1 MEEKEMLMKRWL
13 AGVLLCL
20 WLAPAVPTLANEED
34 VDEALSQLPPRAR
47 TMYRRQLLQ
56 LDRVARRLLQTIPER
71 ERPQV
76 QFTLAA
82 NEGSINAGATFGQ
95 VMVTEGMMQFV
106 RSDDELAMIVGHELA
121 HITQGH
127 VSRGAMSNTVLGIGA
142 VLASIVIPNS
152 GQLAG
157 AVGQMFLNHFNQDQE
172 READQ
177 VGLRYAFEAGFD
189 PNAGSRVM
197 ERMAREVPQTASTG
211 FFSSHPGSL
220 ERAEALRREAAE
232 LGGRQEEQ
240 RFARE
245 ATTRKAGLQ
254 RDEEACQR
262 AKGYFYRAKDA
273 SSLDDKAFLYQRGL
287 RICPQ
292 SPRAHVELAD
302 TYAKLGE
309 TREAVDELREA
320 LHYDPDYPG
329 ARSRLQKLQRR
340 LSKR

>member
-1 MEEKEMLMKRWL
+1 MRRWMV
-13 AGVLLCL
+13 GVLLCI
-20 WLAPAVPTLANEED
+20 WLTPTCAARADEED
-34 VDEALSQLPPRAR
+34 IDEALSQAPPQAR

-56 LDRVARRLLQTIPER
+56 LDRVARRLLQAIPER

-76 QFTLAA
+76 QFSLAA
-82 NEGSINAGATFGQ
+82 NEPSINAGSTFGQ

-106 RSDDELAMIVGHELA
+106 RSDAELAMIVGHELA

-142 VLASIVIPNS
+142 VLANIVIPNS

-189 PNAGSRVM
+189 PNAGPRVM

-211 FFSSHPGSL
+211 FFSSHPGSV
-220 ERAEALRREAAE
+220 ERAEALQREAAQ
-232 LGGRQEEQ
+232 LNGGQEEH
-240 RFARE
+240 RLARAE
-245 ATTRKAGLQ
+245 TTRQSGLQ

-262 AKGYFYRAKDA
+262 AKTFFHRAKDTR
-273 SSLDDKAFLYQRGL
+273 DPDEKVFLYQRGL

-292 SPRAHVELAD
+292 SPRAHAELAD
-302 TYAKLGE
+302 TYAQQGE
-309 TREAVDELREA
+309 TREAVDQLQEA
-320 LHYDPDYPG
+320 LHYNPDYPG
-329 ARSRLQKLQRR
+329 ARVRLQKLQKR